1 AAAGAPGLSQFGA
14 GGRTV
19 RRCASRA
26 LAAIG
31 LARRCGWHLAT
42 RGHAGTWTTLAGRT
56 TGCACG
62 ATSTRT
68 QGRAGTTLGL
78 RTRIGRTL
86 GTLRAVLLTG
96 TTGNNAN
103 VARAGIALAGGHE
116 RLTLARF
123 AGFTRRFRL
132 GRRRS
137 GFCSAAGFL
146 GLAAFFF
153 LASSFFADLTTTV
166 FVLDAARLFSGK
178 AFAILGLASAS
189 QSQRLTAGFGFSR

>member
-1 AAAGAPGLSQFGA
+1 
-14 GGRTV
+14 
-19 RRCASRA
+19 
-26 LAAIG
+26 
-31 LARRCGWHLAT
+31 
-42 RGHAGTWTTLAGRT
+42 
-56 TGCACG
+56 
-62 ATSTRT
+62 
-68 QGRAGTTLGL
+68 
-78 RTRIGRTL
+78 TRIGRTL

-189 QSQRLTAGFGFSR
+189 QSQRLTAGFGFSRAKAQRRAVLLLHRATLSRTSARRAGATGTGRSLTGRLGHDARALLHDHCRARRSARHPAGAVAEARAALQGQRLL